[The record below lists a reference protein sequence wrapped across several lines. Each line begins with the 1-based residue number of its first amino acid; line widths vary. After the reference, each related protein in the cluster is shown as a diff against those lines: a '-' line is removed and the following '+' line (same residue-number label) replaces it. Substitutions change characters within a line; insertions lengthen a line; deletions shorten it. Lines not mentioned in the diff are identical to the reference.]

1 MSELY
6 RLCKNVKGANS
17 LKEIKPNDIF
27 YIKHQWFRDVC
38 FFHSFYSKW
47 LDNIYNNYLDNK
59 TFYIIRR
66 KNIQCHTVE
75 WLIHKRHLHLYV
87 DGVFKEKERIWSRV
101 LTHLILHF
109 DEEREVYELTNTKKV
124 MEFLKNKKNDINLK
138 LIECIHD
145 MLLENIDNRKGL
157 RTNDIKILGQPFKPS
172 PARYVKSDMK
182 MLLDWYDNNKNKTHP
197 LALVTLFHHKF
208 ENIHPFSD
216 GNGRTGRILINYI
229 LSLHKYPPFI
239 ISRRFRKEYID
250 LMNQSDEAI
259 NKNLLNSNLKKYKPL
274 IEFMYSQFKSSY
286 WDLFLV

>member
-109 DEEREVYELTNTKKV
+109 DEEREVYELTSQEEINR
-124 MEFLKNKKNDINLK
+124 FL
-138 LIECIHD
+138 
-145 MLLENIDNRKGL
+145 
-157 RTNDIKILGQPFKPS
+157 
-172 PARYVKSDMK
+172 YMK
-182 MLLDWYDNNKNKTHP
+182 E
-197 LALVTLFHHKF
+197 LV
-208 ENIHPFSD
+208 S
-216 GNGRTGRILINYI
+216 
-229 LSLHKYPPFI
+229 
-239 ISRRFRKEYID
+239 
-250 LMNQSDEAI
+250 
-259 NKNLLNSNLKKYKPL
+259 
-274 IEFMYSQFKSSY
+274 
-286 WDLFLV
+286 